1 MKRQMICN
9 AISLLAMML
18 LGTISAFG
26 GDDVTTNGKDKQDA
40 VINNILTRTS
50 IREYQDKAVEK
61 DKVET
66 LLRAGMAAPSAVNRQ
81 PWHFIVLT
89 DKKMLA
95 AIADITPNAAMAEKA
110 PLAIVV
116 CGDMTKA
123 LVGGG
128 REFWVQDASAATE
141 NILLAAHA
149 LGLGAV
155 WTGTYP
161 SKDRSAKVAEL
172 LKMPDTLIPLNTI
185 VIGYPAENPA
195 PKDKW
200 NPQNISYNFYGGKED
215 GSVSVAQPL
224 CQ

>member
-1 MKRQMICN
+1 
-9 AISLLAMML
+9 ML
-18 LGTISAFG
+18 LWL
-26 GDDVTTNGKDKQDA
+26 K
-40 VINNILTRTS
+40 
-50 IREYQDKAVEK
+50 
-61 DKVET
+61 
-66 LLRAGMAAPSAVNRQ
+66 
-81 PWHFIVLT
+81 
-89 DKKMLA
+89 
-95 AIADITPNAAMAEKA
+95 KA

-123 LVGGG
+123 LAGGG

-200 NPQNISYNFYGGKED
+200 NPQNISYNFYGGKEGWLCIG
-215 GSVSVAQPL
+215 GSTTVSIVVTPISL
-224 CQ
+224 NG